1 MRSTV
6 LVSSFVLASAVV
18 LAGCSPQG
26 EQESADDFASRIGAS
41 EGAATAAPSQAEV
54 EALANQPNAP
64 VAQIP
69 SGADVKF
76 LERLGDI
83 AMVDLGPRTGGCT
96 FQELGREVL
105 YTSGNAQS
113 GKGVVRVGGE
123 LIVVNAQGGL
133 AAIRSGT
140 TYSASGVSISV
151 APAAGNQARRPANM
165 VVTDARGETQSY
177 SGDWIC
183 G

>member
-1 MRSTV
+1 MDMRVATSCMTLITV
-6 LVSSFVLASAVV
+6 MALSAC
-18 LAGCSPQG
+18 AP
-26 EQESADDFASRIGAS
+26 EDTQESADDFASRIGTS
-41 EGAATAAPSQAEV
+41 EGASAPTEAEV

-69 SGADVKF
+69 SGTDVKF
-76 LERLGDI
+76 LQRLGDI

-96 FQELGREVL
+96 FQEVGREVF
-105 YTSGNAQS
+105 YTSGHAQG
-113 GKGVVRVGGE
+113 GKGVVRVGGQ
-123 LIVVNAQGGL
+123 LVTLDANGGIG
-133 AAIRSGT
+133 AIRAGT
-140 TYSASGVSISV
+140 TFSAPGVSISV

-165 VVTDARGETQSY
+165 VVTDGKGETQSY

>member
-1 MRSTV
+1 MRSGV
-6 LVSSFVLASAVV
+6 LVSSIVLASAVM
-18 LAGCSPQG
+18 LAACSPQG
-26 EQESADDFASRIGAS
+26 EQETADDFASRIGAS
-41 EGAATAAPSQAEV
+41 EGAAAAAQRQAEV

-96 FQELGREVL
+96 FQELGREVFFA
-105 YTSGNAQS
+105 SGNAQG
-113 GKGVVRVGGE
+113 GKAVVRVGGE
-123 LIVVNAQGGL
+123 LVVVDAKGGIG
-133 AAIRSGT
+133 AIRSGT
-140 TYSASGVSISV
+140 TYSAPGVSISV
-151 APAAGNQARRPANM
+151 APAAGNQARRPVNM
-165 VVTDARGETQSY
+165 VVTDAKGETQSY

>member
-1 MRSTV
+1 M
-6 LVSSFVLASAVV
+6 
-18 LAGCSPQG
+18 
-26 EQESADDFASRIGAS
+26 
-41 EGAATAAPSQAEV
+41 

-69 SGADVKF
+69 SGTDVKF
-76 LERLGDI
+76 LQRLGEI

-96 FQELGREVL
+96 FQEVGREVF
-105 YTSGNAQS
+105 YTSGHAQG
-113 GKGVVRVGGE
+113 GKGVVRVGGQ
-123 LIVVNAQGGL
+123 LVTLDANGGIV
-133 AAIRSGT
+133 AIRAGT
-140 TYSASGVSISV
+140 TFSAPGVSIIV

-165 VVTDARGETQSY
+165 VVTDGKGETQSY

>member
-1 MRSTV
+1 MRRGFALTFAAPT
-6 LVSSFVLASAVV
+6 LFLLA
-18 LAGCSPQG
+18 CSPQG
-26 EQESADDFASRIGAS
+26 QEENADDFASRIGAT
-41 EGAATAAPSQAEV
+41 GDAPVPSQQDVAAE
-54 EALANQPNAP
+54 AAQPNAAA
-64 VAQIP
+64 AQLP
-69 SGADVKF
+69 AGVDAKY

-96 FQELGREVL
+96 FQEVGREVF
-105 YTSGNAQS
+105 YVSGHSQG
-113 GKGVVRVGGE
+113 GKGVIRVGGQ
-123 LIVVNAQGGL
+123 LVTVDAKGGL
-133 AAIRSGT
+133 ADIRGGT

-165 VVTDARGETQSY
+165 VVTDAKGETQSY

>member
-1 MRSTV
+1 MTRRMTRSV
-6 LVSSFVLASAVV
+6 LIAGCALLAA
-18 LAGCSPQG
+18 ACSPQG

-41 EGAATAAPSQAEV
+41 ESAAAAAPDQAEV
-54 EALANQPNAP
+54 QAEANQPNAA

-69 SGADVKF
+69 AGADAKF
-76 LERLGDI
+76 LQRLGDI
-83 AMVDLGPRTGGCT
+83 GMVDLGPRTGGCT
-96 FQELGREVL
+96 FQEVGREVF
-105 YTSGNAQS
+105 YVSGHAQG
-113 GKGVVRVGGE
+113 GKGVIRVGGQP
-123 LIVVNAQGGL
+123 VVVEAKGGL

-165 VVTDARGETQSY
+165 VVTDGKGETQSY